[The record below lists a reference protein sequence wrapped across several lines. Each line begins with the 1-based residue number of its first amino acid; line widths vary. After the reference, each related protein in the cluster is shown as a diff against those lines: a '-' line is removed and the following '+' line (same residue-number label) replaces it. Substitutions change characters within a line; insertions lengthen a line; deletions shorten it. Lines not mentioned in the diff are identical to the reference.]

1 MGMHINRQLDV
12 FAQRRD
18 KVVAF
23 LRRHDARHI
32 LDAERIAAK
41 RFDLLAQGDEH
52 LQIVNGA
59 ERVADTALRMAA
71 RLEAF
76 IHGGFDVAHIV
87 ERVENADDI
96 HSVLHTPAHKAADGI
111 VRIMVV
117 AQQILAA

>member
-1 MGMHINRQLDV
+1 
-12 FAQRRD
+12 
-18 KVVAF
+18 
-23 LRRHDARHI
+23 
-32 LDAERIAAK
+32 
-41 RFDLLAQGDEH
+41 
-52 LQIVNGA
+52 
-59 ERVADTALRMAA
+59 MAA

-117 AQQILAA
+117 AQQILAAQQHLQLGVFHVGFDFAQPLPRILVQERRQASKVAPAPGFYRIKATSSMA